1 MASMPSP
8 AGWAAFV
15 VVIGLIGSAWGLLA
29 RALSSPSPPYGQGG
43 YGHGSEADRRRRTQ
57 EATEGR
63 KRGSN

>member
-8 AGWAAFV
+8 SGWAAFV
-15 VVIGLIGSAWGLLA
+15 VVIGLIGTAWGLLA
-29 RALSSPSPPYGQGG
+29 RALSAPSPPYGQGG